1 MAVFQTEG
9 DPPSIGR
16 TSLVTIGWTT
26 KTRAAEVKMATANR
40 IGTTRSPRSVERP
53 ASRGRVASVMKSP
66 VLNARKQR
74 PRVLGGSL
82 D

>member
-9 DPPSIGR
+9 DPPSMGR

-40 IGTTRSPRSVERP
+40 VRATRSAPSVGAP
-53 ASRGRVASVMKSP
+53 ASCGRVASVMKSP
-66 VLNARKQR
+66 
-74 PRVLGGSL
+74 S
-82 D
+82 